1 MFDKLFN
8 NKFLVGMASIF
19 NHNIIRVHKINASK
33 SDSENIYNDWV
44 NVGNYIQSA
53 YDNMVKQ

>member
-1 MFDKLFN
+1 MFDKIFN
-8 NKFLVGMASIF
+8 NKFFVGMASIF
-19 NHNIIRVHKINASK
+19 NPKIIRVHKISASK